1 MALKYI
7 LFVQAGI
14 PVEFLVTAGS
24 IHDNTAMQFMDIDLP
39 KNSHLYAD
47 KAYLNAEM
55 KELLL
60 EFQQIKLK
68 AATNEKFQREKQLG
82 AKFRK

>member
-1 MALKYI
+1 MHLI
-7 LFVQAGI
+7 CTGTGI

-47 KAYLNAEM
+47 KAYLNGEI

-68 AATNEKFQREKQLG
+68 AATNEEFQRKKQLG